1 MLNQHSTWH
10 HVDFIVLL
18 LVFVQ
23 RTCMHACMY
32 VYRSTHIK
40 VCFSAFL
47 CEDVVWVIKKLQRL
61 KQKKKTKTVSTS
73 CGVHMKVYRIPGD
86 YMTLVV
92 VLLLESQLLFLSNDI
107 NVTISEDIHTRISAI
122 HIHTYT
128 CKTIYNY
135 YILHV

>member
-1 MLNQHSTWH
+1 MYNV
-10 HVDFIVLL
+10 HVCT
-18 LVFVQ
+18 LV
-23 RTCMHACMY
+23 CMC
-32 VYRSTHIK
+32 TDLHIK

-47 CEDVVWVIKKLQRL
+47 CEDVVWAIKKLQRL
-61 KQKKKTKTVSTS
+61 KQKKTKTVSTS

-122 HIHTYT
+122 HIHIHT
-128 CKTIYNY
+128 CITIYNY